1 MDLSTP
7 TLLSDRVSKA
17 LLRRKCRILKKYISV
32 CLYEPPPSLLRL
44 VLWVFLLLP
53 VSGSENTDVNC
64 GGDCR
69 TRALIMRC
77 LHSDPRFLRRRLH
90 SVVAGALVYDKTKC
104 YAEAS
109 AEKPAGGQPAC
120 RT

>member
-7 TLLSDRVSKA
+7 TLMWDRVSKA
-17 LLRRKCRILKKYISV
+17 LLRRECRTLKKVHKCV
-32 CLYEPPPSLLRL
+32 CVYHDHPPSPTLLLRL

-69 TRALIMRC
+69 TRALIMRR

-104 YAEAS
+104 YAEA
-109 AEKPAGGQPAC
+109 
-120 RT
+120 